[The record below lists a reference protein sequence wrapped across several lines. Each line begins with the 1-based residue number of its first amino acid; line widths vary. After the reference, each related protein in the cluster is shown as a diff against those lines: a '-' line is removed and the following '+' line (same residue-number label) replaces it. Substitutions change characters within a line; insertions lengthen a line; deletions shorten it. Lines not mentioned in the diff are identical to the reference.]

1 MAEIFTVFV
10 QIEPPKGK
18 FEGKCAEGCYVVEN
32 GEVVLVD
39 RYGKPAFDDAG
50 KKYVHKLADGDN
62 PKQIAARLTKDLRK
76 ALRGPNAPPRGF
88 SSPINYPKSWNSVA

>member
-50 KKYVHKLADGDN
+50 KK
-62 PKQIAARLTKDLRK
+62 
-76 ALRGPNAPPRGF
+76 
-88 SSPINYPKSWNSVA
+88 